1 MSADIDD
8 VTAAADRLATRLP
21 VTPPPYVVDP
31 ADLDEDQHP
40 TSAWTVGEM
49 LDQDTIDRLERIA
62 RGDD

>member
-1 MSADIDD
+1 MSDIDD
-8 VTAAADRLATRLP
+8 VTAAADRLATRLHA
-21 VTPPPYVVDP
+21 TPPPHNINPDDV
-31 ADLDEDQHP
+31 DEDLHP